1 MIHSD
6 YFQFISH
13 LFCWSTTAITAPLAA
28 ILLWLRFP
36 SQTGAQKTVQLG
48 RYQTSAAGQ
57 SSLAGNQFHCVFL
70 QRVGVSHRFFFLQ
83 RFVMHTI
90 STCTSWRTSSWNKS
104 GHNTVIF
111 RVPGGA
117 KLKHTTKTK
126 LEKWEKWW
134 TTRTD
139 TRHVWFRNNQSWR
152 RFRCDSTRWLNSF
165 NLKKKKS
172 LGLFFKK
179 NYFKWP
185 MTLNGT

>member
-70 QRVGVSHRFFFLQ
+70 QRVGVSHRFFFS
-83 RFVMHTI
+83 FNV
-90 STCTSWRTSSWNKS
+90 SWCTQFLPAHHGGRHHGTRVAITRSFSVFRQGPSWNTQRKWNLKN
-104 GHNTVIF
+104 GRNDGRLARTHAMFDFVTIKV
-111 RVPGGA
+111 GA
-117 KLKHTTKTK
+117 DFVATPLDGSIRSI
-126 LEKWEKWW
+126 W
-134 TTRTD
+134 
-139 TRHVWFRNNQSWR
+139 
-152 RFRCDSTRWLNSF
+152 
-165 NLKKKKS
+165 KKKKF
-172 LGLFFKK
+172 GPFF
-179 NYFKWP
+179 
-185 MTLNGT
+185 